1 MSSSHRDD
9 DDDPNFALVGGEG
22 ATKKSRNS
30 LSLLLV
36 FVVLLAHE
44 ALDVGQRF
52 PIGFLTKAHYCDD
65 GTTTTTTKNPTKK
78 GLLFASLSYLVYSYL
93 QGQDTHMKRPHPGV
107 WRVAHGGFVMYMLFL
122 VFLVF
127 QDTRETARGTRRRHL
142 YGVACGRYFCARRHT
157 HTHGE
162 RQHRVSSSSSSSS
175 ALT

>member
-1 MSSSHRDD
+1 MSSSTSRHDL
-9 DDDPNFALVGGEG
+9 PVVGFA
-22 ATKKSRNS
+22 AKPPRNS

-44 ALDVGQRF
+44 ALEFGQRC
-52 PIGFLTKAHYCDD
+52 PIIGWRFLTTAHK
-65 GTTTTTTKNPTKK
+65 GVTSSNPTEK

-127 QDTRETARGTRRRHL
+127 QDTRETARGTR
-142 YGVACGRYFCARRHT
+142 
-157 HTHGE
+157 
-162 RQHRVSSSSSSSS
+162 
-175 ALT
+175 

>member
-9 DDDPNFALVGGEG
+9 DDDPTHFALVGAG
-22 ATKKSRNS
+22 AKKSRNS

-52 PIGFLTKAHYCDD
+52 PIGFLTKARYCDD
-65 GTTTTTTKNPTKK
+65 GTTTTKK

-93 QGQDTHMKRPHPGV
+93 RGQDTHMKRPHPGV

-142 YGVACGRYFCARRHT
+142 CGVACGRYFCARRHT

>member
-9 DDDPNFALVGGEG
+9 DDDPTHFALVGAG
-22 ATKKSRNS
+22 AKKSRNS

-65 GTTTTTTKNPTKK
+65 GTTKTTKNPTKK

-142 YGVACGRYFCARRHT
+142 CGVACGRYFCARRHT

>member
-127 QDTRETARGTRRRHL
+127 QDTRETARGTR
-142 YGVACGRYFCARRHT
+142 
-157 HTHGE
+157 
-162 RQHRVSSSSSSSS
+162 
-175 ALT
+175 

>member
-1 MSSSHRDD
+1 MSSSHRD

-65 GTTTTTTKNPTKK
+65 GTTTTTKNPTKK

-127 QDTRETARGTRRRHL
+127 QDTRETARGTRRRRHL
-142 YGVACGRYFCARRHT
+142 CGVACGRYFCARRHT
-157 HTHGE
+157 HTHEE

>member
-9 DDDPNFALVGGEG
+9 DDPTHFALVGGEG

-52 PIGFLTKAHYCDD
+52 PIGFLTKARYCDD
-65 GTTTTTTKNPTKK
+65 GTTTTKK

-142 YGVACGRYFCARRHT
+142 CGVACGRYFCARRDTHT
-157 HTHGE
+157 HTE
-162 RQHRVSSSSSSSS
+162 RDNIECLLR
-175 ALT
+175 LLRLPR

>member
-1 MSSSHRDD
+1 MSSSHRD

-44 ALDVGQRF
+44 ALEFGQRC
-52 PIGFLTKAHYCDD
+52 PIIGWRFLTTARV
-65 GTTTTTTKNPTKK
+65 TSNSTKK

-142 YGVACGRYFCARRHT
+142 CGVACGRYFCARRHT

>member
-9 DDDPNFALVGGEG
+9 DDDPTHFALVGAG
-22 ATKKSRNS
+22 AKKSRNS

-65 GTTTTTTKNPTKK
+65 GTTTTTKNPTKK

-142 YGVACGRYFCARRHT
+142 CGVACGRYFCARRDT

>member
-1 MSSSHRDD
+1 MASTPPTPASASKHA
-9 DDDPNFALVGGEG
+9 PVFAIG
-22 ATKKSRNS
+22 AKKSRNS

-44 ALDVGQRF
+44 ALEFGQRF
-52 PIGFLTKAHYCDD
+52 PIGLIARD
-65 GTTTTTTKNPTKK
+65 GTTTHPTKK

-127 QDTRETARGTRRRHL
+127 QDTRETARGTR
-142 YGVACGRYFCARRHT
+142 
-157 HTHGE
+157 
-162 RQHRVSSSSSSSS
+162 
-175 ALT
+175 

>member
-1 MSSSHRDD
+1 MSSSHRD

-52 PIGFLTKAHYCDD
+52 PIGFLTKARYCDD
-65 GTTTTTTKNPTKK
+65 GTTTTKK

-127 QDTRETARGTRRRHL
+127 QDTRETARGTR
-142 YGVACGRYFCARRHT
+142 
-157 HTHGE
+157 
-162 RQHRVSSSSSSSS
+162 
-175 ALT
+175 

>member
-1 MSSSHRDD
+1 MSSSHRD

-65 GTTTTTTKNPTKK
+65 GTTTTKK

-127 QDTRETARGTRRRHL
+127 QDTRETARGTR
-142 YGVACGRYFCARRHT
+142 
-157 HTHGE
+157 
-162 RQHRVSSSSSSSS
+162 
-175 ALT
+175 

>member
-1 MSSSHRDD
+1 MSSTSHQNDLRSD
-9 DDDPNFALVGGEG
+9 EK
-22 ATKKSRNS
+22 KKSARNS

-44 ALDVGQRF
+44 ALEFGQRC
-52 PIGFLTKAHYCDD
+52 PIIIGWRFV
-65 GTTTTTTKNPTKK
+65 TTTARGGVTSSNPTKK

-157 HTHGE
+157 HTHEE

>member
-9 DDDPNFALVGGEG
+9 DDDPTHFALVGAG
-22 ATKKSRNS
+22 AKKSRNS

-52 PIGFLTKAHYCDD
+52 PIGFLTKARYCDD
-65 GTTTTTTKNPTKK
+65 GTTTTKK

-127 QDTRETARGTRRRHL
+127 QDTRETARGTR
-142 YGVACGRYFCARRHT
+142 
-157 HTHGE
+157 
-162 RQHRVSSSSSSSS
+162 
-175 ALT
+175 

>member
-1 MSSSHRDD
+1 MSSSHRD

-52 PIGFLTKAHYCDD
+52 PIGFLTKARYCDD
-65 GTTTTTTKNPTKK
+65 GTTTTKK

-142 YGVACGRYFCARRHT
+142 CGVACGRYFCARRDT

>member
-127 QDTRETARGTRRRHL
+127 QDTRETARGTRWRHL
-142 YGVACGRYFCARRHT
+142 FVIFARDETHT
-157 HTHGE
+157 HTE
-162 RQHRVSSSSSSSS
+162 RDNIECLLR
-175 ALT
+175 LLRLPR

>member
-1 MSSSHRDD
+1 MSSSHRD

-52 PIGFLTKAHYCDD
+52 PIGFLTKARYCDD
-65 GTTTTTTKNPTKK
+65 GTTTTKK

-142 YGVACGRYFCARRHT
+142 FVIFARDETHT
-157 HTHGE
+157 HTE
-162 RQHRVSSSSSSSS
+162 RDNIECLLR
-175 ALT
+175 LLRLPR

>member
-44 ALDVGQRF
+44 ALDIFGQRC
-52 PIGFLTKAHYCDD
+52 PIPIIIGWRFV
-65 GTTTTTTKNPTKK
+65 TTTARGSVTSSNPTKK

-127 QDTRETARGTRRRHL
+127 QDTRETARGTR
-142 YGVACGRYFCARRHT
+142 
-157 HTHGE
+157 
-162 RQHRVSSSSSSSS
+162 
-175 ALT
+175 

>member
-9 DDDPNFALVGGEG
+9 DDDPTHFALVGAG
-22 ATKKSRNS
+22 AKKSRNS

-52 PIGFLTKAHYCDD
+52 PIGFLTKARYCDD
-65 GTTTTTTKNPTKK
+65 GTTTTKK

-93 QGQDTHMKRPHPGV
+93 RGQDTHMKRPHPGV

-142 YGVACGRYFCARRHT
+142 CGVACGRYFCARRDTHT
-157 HTHGE
+157 HTE
-162 RQHRVSSSSSSSS
+162 RDNIECLLR
-175 ALT
+175 LLRLPR

>member
-1 MSSSHRDD
+1 MSSTSHQNDLRSD
-9 DDDPNFALVGGEG
+9 EK
-22 ATKKSRNS
+22 KKSARNS

-44 ALDVGQRF
+44 ALEFGQRC
-52 PIGFLTKAHYCDD
+52 PIIGWRFLTTAR
-65 GTTTTTTKNPTKK
+65 GVTSNPTKK

-127 QDTRETARGTRRRHL
+127 QDTRETARGTRRRRHL
-142 YGVACGRYFCARRHT
+142 CGVACGRYFCARRHT

>member
-44 ALDVGQRF
+44 ALDIFGQRC
-52 PIGFLTKAHYCDD
+52 PIIIGWRFV
-65 GTTTTTTKNPTKK
+65 TTTARGGVTSSNPTKK

-142 YGVACGRYFCARRHT
+142 CGVACGRYFCARRHT

>member
-1 MSSSHRDD
+1 MSSSHCDD
-9 DDDPNFALVGGEG
+9 DDDPTHFALVGAG
-22 ATKKSRNS
+22 AKKSRNS

-65 GTTTTTTKNPTKK
+65 GTTTTTKNPTKK

-142 YGVACGRYFCARRHT
+142 CGVARGRYFCARRHT
-157 HTHGE
+157 HTLGE

>member
-1 MSSSHRDD
+1 MSSSHRD

-52 PIGFLTKAHYCDD
+52 PIGFLTKARCDD
-65 GTTTTTTKNPTKK
+65 GTTTTKNPTKK

-142 YGVACGRYFCARRHT
+142 CGVACGRYFCARRDTHT
-157 HTHGE
+157 HTE
-162 RQHRVSSSSSSSS
+162 RDNIECLLR
-175 ALT
+175 LLRLPR

>member
-1 MSSSHRDD
+1 MSSSHRD

-52 PIGFLTKAHYCDD
+52 PIGFLTKARSCDDD
-65 GTTTTTTKNPTKK
+65 GTTTATKK

-142 YGVACGRYFCARRHT
+142 CGVARGRYFCARRHT
-157 HTHGE
+157 HTLGE

>member
-9 DDDPNFALVGGEG
+9 DDDDDPTHFALVGAG
-22 ATKKSRNS
+22 AKKSRNS

-52 PIGFLTKAHYCDD
+52 PIGFLTKARYCDD
-65 GTTTTTTKNPTKK
+65 GTTTTKK

-142 YGVACGRYFCARRHT
+142 CGVACGRYFCARRHT